1 MDQEASAVK
10 LRPMMDYVNQNLEER
25 FQQQLQNLIAQ
36 WGIFSVSE
44 SPVNQLMWSH
54 YAQNGAGFVVGF
66 DAQHDFFFST
76 DAPRRNLLRKVV
88 YSDERVTN
96 FWRNPYFL
104 FLVKKSGWSY
114 EREWR
119 MMKEL
124 AECSEHRIIDG
135 KDIFLC
141 NIPRGVIKEIYFGYA
156 YEVSAM
162 ESDVS
167 ELGRDD
173 CETKFYKVDANRVTG
188 QLEPQLIEIP
198 QKQRTYGANINTV
211 PE

>member
-1 MDQEASAVK
+1 
-10 LRPMMDYVNQNLEER
+10 
-25 FQQQLQNLIAQ
+25 
-36 WGIFSVSE
+36 
-44 SPVNQLMWSH
+44 
-54 YAQNGAGFVVGF
+54 
-66 DAQHDFFFST
+66 
-76 DAPRRNLLRKVV
+76 
-88 YSDERVTN
+88 
-96 FWRNPYFL
+96 
-104 FLVKKSGWSY
+104 
-114 EREWR
+114 